1 MIIEGYIKKLLVAYN
16 AIYSTAFITLD
27 NDGFT
32 IHSDTNDVIC
42 TTLGG
47 FKEFLE
53 GEIKEALFNMFINGQ
68 FAELRDV
75 IEECDSKGGDNV

>member
-1 MIIEGYIKKLLVAYN
+1 MIIEGYIKKLLDSYN

-42 TTLGG
+42 NTLGG

-53 GEIKEALFNMFINGQ
+53 GEIKEALFNMLINKQ
-68 FAELRDV
+68 YAELRDI
-75 IEECDSKGGDNV
+75 IEECDK